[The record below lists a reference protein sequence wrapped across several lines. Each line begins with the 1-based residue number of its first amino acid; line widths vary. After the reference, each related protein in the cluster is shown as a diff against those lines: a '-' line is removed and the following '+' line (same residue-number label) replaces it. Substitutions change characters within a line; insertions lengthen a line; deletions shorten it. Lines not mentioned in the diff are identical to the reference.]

1 MNALDH
7 YRYLTLAEDQAVEG
21 LLKAQCL
28 EEGEPL
34 RGSFEVPG
42 RGYDCASVGTSV
54 AREMIVAYYLP
65 GSRYYHCGELL
76 SRAALG
82 LGYTLAQ
89 EKEDGTYDLLETN
102 FHDGAQTSFIV
113 QIIGPAALLMRKM
126 KGDTEEERN
135 LYALL
140 MHFMNRAADGIVA
153 GGFHT
158 PNHRWVLSA
167 ALGMC
172 HELTGRSD
180 CLDKMNALLNEG
192 IDCDEEGEY
201 TERSSGVYNIV
212 CDRAFITM
220 AETLGMDDKLEYVR
234 RNLNMVVKYFE
245 PDLTVNTMNSVRQD
259 AGTSP
264 DWRIYYGLYLYMAL
278 KTGDGTYRWIADRML
293 EQSLGGVSWAG
304 PKSGHGNV
312 LGFEYLPFMLMNGG
326 AWEAWNE
333 IDACAPDFRFEKHF
347 VHSGIVRLRRDD
359 FSMTLMKNSPVFARL
374 QYKNHTASL
383 RLAGTFYA
391 QGQFEAESIEQTE
404 VGYRMTYRRRWGYK
418 SPLPERQATAEWRKM
433 DHSKRADVMMQDF
446 VFDVEVTPME
456 SGASIRVKTEGVES
470 VLIKFEI
477 ILQPGAN
484 YITDDVFL
492 RTRPGDYLLQKGD
505 SAVYQYDDRTK
516 LNIRGGCFKQSYAR
530 NMRGS
535 LPGDDAH
542 FFVAMTADTPMD
554 RTFELMFS

>member
-1 MNALDH
+1 MNDLDH
-7 YRYLTLAEDQAVEG
+7 YRYLALAADQSAEA
-21 LLKAQCL
+21 LLKLQRL
-28 EEGEPL
+28 EEGDPL
-34 RGSFEVPG
+34 RGSVEVPA
-42 RGYDCASVGTSV
+42 RGYDCASTGAGV
-54 AREMIVAYYLP
+54 ARELIVAYYLP
-65 GSRYYHCGELL
+65 GGRYWHQAELL
-76 SRAALG
+76 SRAELG
-82 LGYTLAQ
+82 IRYTLSQ
-89 EKEDGTYDLLETN
+89 EKDDGTYDLLETN

-113 QIIGPAALLMRKM
+113 QIIGPAVLLMRKM
-126 KGDTEEERN
+126 MGDSAEEKS
-135 LYALL
+135 LFSLL

-172 HELTGRSD
+172 WELTGRQD

-220 AETLGMDDKLEYVR
+220 AETLGMTDKLEYVR
-234 RNLNMVVKYFE
+234 RNLNMVTRYFE

-278 KTGDGTYRWIADRML
+278 RTGDKVYRWIADKML

-304 PKSGHGNV
+304 RQSGHGNM
-312 LGFEYLPFMLMNGG
+312 LGFEYFPFLLMEGG
-326 AWEAWNE
+326 WKAWDRN
-333 IDACAPDFRFEKHF
+333 DVCAPDFRFEKHF

-359 FSMTLMKNSPVFARL
+359 FSMTLMENSPVFARL
-374 QYKNHTASL
+374 QYKNHAASL

-391 QGQFEAESIEQTE
+391 QGQFAAETIEKTE
-404 VGYRMTYRRRWGYK
+404 VGYRLTYRRRWGYK
-418 SPLPERQATAEWRKM
+418 SPLPERQATSEWRKM
-433 DHSKRADVMMQDF
+433 DHSRRADVMMQDF
-446 VFDVEVTPME
+446 EFNVEVTPLE
-456 SGASIRVKTEGVES
+456 SGASLRVRTRGVES

-477 ILQPGAN
+477 LLEPGAN

-492 RTRPGDYLLQKGD
+492 RSRPGDYLLQKCA
-505 SAVYQYDDRTK
+505 SAVYQYDDRTR
-516 LNIRGGCFKQSYAR
+516 LCIRGGCFKQSYAR

-535 LPGDDAH
+535 VPGDDKS

-554 RTFELMFS
+554 QTFELTFS